1 MVALL
6 AYRQRNRQSV
16 LLRRQRTR
24 SKRCIGARR
33 ILEPVEIEHQFTSLV
48 QAMVGEPRVQKPASA
63 ISCRATGRVAQNEKQ
78 FGCRRVFQNGV
89 YPVCLSLQ
97 SELSGAWHLR
107 RVAGPDQRRDRERLL
122 RRVGNPTRRHTVGFV
137 RCVPLQ
143 PVKTSQRRGLSVLDP
158 QRKSL
163 P

>member
-6 AYRQRNRQSV
+6 AYRQRNRQPV

-48 QAMVGEPRVQKPASA
+48 QAVVGESRVQKPASA
-63 ISCRATGRVAQNEKQ
+63 ISCRPAGCVAQNEKQ

-89 YPVCLSLQ
+89 YPVRLSIQ
-97 SELSGAWHLR
+97 RELSGGWHLR
-107 RVAGPDQRRDRERLL
+107 RVAGSDQCRDCECLL
-122 RRVGNPTRRHTVGFV
+122 WGVGNPPRGYTVGLV
-137 RCVPLQ
+137 RRVPLQ
-143 PVKTSQRRGLSVLDP
+143 PVKTS
-158 QRKSL
+158 
-163 P
+163 